1 MAPWKPI
8 NHALLAQLHPLFPGC
23 WLGCHIQRKGRT
35 HWTNMKKEKNKKN
48 KNKNTQTITK
58 LTAVIYRY
66 CSLNLYP
73 ISWPRPALNFRNLHE
88 TSAAELCFYFFH
100 FSFFSFWIFK
110 AYGKREIH
118 THVHALTAG
127 WGLLCWDQRSLGPM
141 LTRFGEG
148 EEADDGVIW
157 PWCMVLPFV
166 GGRTAVASWRR

>member
-1 MAPWKPI
+1 
-8 NHALLAQLHPLFPGC
+8 
-23 WLGCHIQRKGRT
+23 
-35 HWTNMKKEKNKKN
+35 MKKEKNKKN

-110 AYGKREIH
+110 AYVKREIH

-127 WGLLCWDQRSLGPM
+127 WGFALLGPTIIGTHAYA
-141 LTRFGEG
+141 L
-148 EEADDGVIW
+148 
-157 PWCMVLPFV
+157 
-166 GGRTAVASWRR
+166 WRRRGSRWRRHLTVVYGVTVCGRAYGCGQLTALIGVTFVVYKIIKHDFLSLKWFVDI